1 LFLASRKGG
10 WRAIVDRG
18 WLSSTT
24 VSSSS
29 AGGAGLEG
37 RKIILSKYLECQTV
51 LGDRK
56 FLVAA
61 LTELGYHVEVHPEG
75 TALFGYE
82 GHERPERAHVIIR
95 RKELSPASNDIG
107 FARSAEGRFVALLSE
122 YDQQIGYDRKWLAK
136 VQQIYKEK
144 QTIATARAKG
154 YIFQGREVVET
165 ASGQQIRLRFGVR

>member
-1 LFLASRKGG
+1 M
-10 WRAIVDRG
+10 
-18 WLSSTT
+18 
-24 VSSSS
+24 
-29 AGGAGLEG
+29 
-37 RKIILSKYLECQTV
+37 SKYIECQTV
-51 LGDRK
+51 IGDRK

-61 LTELGYHVEVHPEG
+61 LAELGYHVEVHPEG
-75 TALFGYE
+75 AALFGYE
-82 GHERPERAHVIIR
+82 GRERPERAHVIIR

-122 YDQQIGYDRKWLAK
+122 YDQQIGYDRKWLAR

-154 YIFQGREVVET
+154 YVFQGREVVET